1 MNERKIVGY
10 TIMDEGPAQ
19 PIYEPER
26 GMIVTQ
32 AFILCKDCGGP
43 VYHCMGPRYN
53 SICLNCWEK
62 SNDSN

>member
-1 MNERKIVGY
+1 MERKIVGY

-26 GMIVTQ
+26 GMIVTH

-53 SICLNCWEK
+53 CVCLTCWEK